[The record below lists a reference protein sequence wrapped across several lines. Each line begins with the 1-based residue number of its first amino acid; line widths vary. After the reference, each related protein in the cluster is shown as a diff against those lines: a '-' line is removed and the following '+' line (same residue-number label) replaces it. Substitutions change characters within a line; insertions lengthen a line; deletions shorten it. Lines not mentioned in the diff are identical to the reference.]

1 MGSNWVKHKNWQ
13 LKWNRY
19 DESSLKS
26 SSKGSPKDLN
36 STQQKIVEL
45 IQENPKITQ
54 AEMAEIITLS
64 KRAIQKNIKELVD
77 ADIIEREGSARKSY
91 WKIKE

>member
-1 MGSNWVKHKNWQ
+1 
-13 LKWNRY
+13 
-19 DESSLKS
+19 
-26 SSKGSPKDLN
+26 
-36 STQQKIVEL
+36 
-45 IQENPKITQ
+45 
-54 AEMAEIITLS
+54 MAEIKTLS